1 MEQNPAGGVGRQ
13 SGVHRTMSTAAKY
26 KRHAA
31 DCLRFAQL
39 VSAPRDRAL
48 LTEMAAMWL
57 RLADRAE
64 IMSDLWERVRA
75 IAAEPKAGE
84 DG

>member
-1 MEQNPAGGVGRQ
+1 
-13 SGVHRTMSTAAKY
+13 MSIAAKY

-39 VSAPRDRAL
+39 VSTPHDRAL

-57 RLADRAE
+57 RLADRTE
-64 IMSDLWERVRA
+64 IMRELWERIRA
-75 IAAEPKAGE
+75 ITAEREAGD
-84 DG
+84 DGP

>member
-1 MEQNPAGGVGRQ
+1 
-13 SGVHRTMSTAAKY
+13 MSKAAKY

-31 DCLRFAQL
+31 DCLRFARL
-39 VSAPRDRAL
+39 VSAPDDRAL

-64 IMSDLWERVRA
+64 LMEEQARGNRLRHRGNEVPGR
-75 IAAEPKAGE
+75 ETGE
-84 DG
+84 DRS

>member
-1 MEQNPAGGVGRQ
+1 LGESQ
-13 SGVHRTMSTAAKY
+13 MSMAAKY

-39 VSAPRDRAL
+39 VSTPDDRAL

-64 IMSDLWERVRA
+64 LMSAPARGDRGRH
-75 IAAEPKAGE
+75 AANEESGRESGE
-84 DG
+84 DRS

>member
-1 MEQNPAGGVGRQ
+1 
-13 SGVHRTMSTAAKY
+13 MSKAAKY

-39 VSAPRDRAL
+39 VGAPDDRAL

-57 RLADRAE
+57 RLADRA
-64 IMSDLWERVRA
+64 DLMDEQARVNRLRHKGNE
-75 IAAEPKAGE
+75 EPGRETGE
-84 DG
+84 DRS